1 MGSENGVAVGIV
13 FDLLLVHRPIDLDN
27 QASGMAVEVHNEAI
41 NNLLTAKVET
51 GQAVT
56 PQG

>member
-1 MGSENGVAVGIV
+1 
-13 FDLLLVHRPIDLDN
+13 LLVHRPIDLDN

-41 NNLLTAKVET
+41 NDLLTAKVET